1 VSLIARVVLEV
12 QQPCSS
18 DAEAGMVRMPR
29 GVHLSGSQLFDT
41 SDSTYATWALQGEQ

>member
-1 VSLIARVVLEV
+1 MLEV

-18 DAEAGMVRMPR
+18 DAEPGMVRMLR
-29 GVHLSGSQLFDT
+29 DIHLSDSQPFNT